1 MDFNRESYIFHKD
14 WYNAIS
20 QLDKELRL
28 ELYDAIMRKA
38 FYNEPPL
45 LSPMGNLAMSF
56 IEPQIE
62 RDFDRWLDIREKR
75 SNAGKLHKGNQYKNV
90 EQMEHRQTNGTSV
103 PTLEQDGTNGTVS
116 VSVSDSVSVENDI
129 VLLEEKKDTDVSV
142 KKESKRFVKPTI
154 EEIRAYIFEKG
165 YTFDAEAFF
174 AFYESNGW
182 KVGRNPMKNWKMA
195 CTTWAKNRNNNNN
208 YGRVK
213 TNTEKFYESIAE
225 ANEFSR
231 KLRERIGEPTVI
243 RDGDTDEAW

>member
-1 MDFNRESYIFHKD
+1 MSEDRESFVFHKD
-14 WYNAIS
+14 WYYAIKKRS
-20 QLDKELRL
+20 PQLRVEI
-28 ELYDAIMRKA
+28 YDAIMQKV
-38 FYNEPPL
+38 FEGTQKE
-45 LSPMGNLAMSF
+45 LSEVASVVMDLIS
-56 IEPQIE
+56 PQID
-62 RDFDRWLDIREKR
+62 RDTAKWLDIKAKRRESGKQGGLAKQA
-75 SNAGKLHKGNQYKNV
+75 NATKCYQMLPNDSKSKQNV
-90 EQMEHRQTNGTSV
+90 ANL
-103 PTLEQDGTNGTVS
+103 PVS
-116 VSVSDSVSVENDI
+116 VSVSDSVSVENDN

-208 YGRVK
+208 SYGRAK

-225 ANEFSR
+225 ANEFSQ
-231 KLRERIGEPTVI
+231 KLREHIGEPTFI
-243 RDGDTDEAW
+243 RDGDTDEVW